1 MKICIA
7 QLQPVKGDVG
17 KNIEL
22 HEKLIN
28 IAVSLS
34 ADVIVFP
41 ELSLT
46 GYEPTLAQ
54 ELAATPD
61 DKRFDIFQKISNE
74 KRITIGVGMP
84 ITTPFGI
91 TISMICFRSDKPR
104 QVYSKKYI
112 HADEEGFFVSG
123 QNPDAPIF
131 STSNIALAICY
142 EISVPAHAEDAF
154 NKGAKIYIASVAK
167 STKGIDAAIQRLSD
181 IARSYSMIVFMSN
194 CTGLAD
200 GVICAGK
207 SSIWNASGEL
217 IGQLD
222 NTSEGLLML
231 DTESMTIDKRIVIE
245 HNATI

>member
-84 ITTPFGI
+84 VTTPFGI

-112 HADEEGFFVSG
+112 HADEEGFFVGG
-123 QNPDAPIF
+123 QNPDIPGF
-131 STSNIALAICY
+131 SELNIALAICY
-142 EISVPAHAEDAF
+142 EISIPAHAEDAF
-154 NKGAKIYIASVAK
+154 KKGAKIYIASVAK
-167 STKGIDAAIQRLSD
+167 STKGIDAAIRQLSD
-181 IARSYSMIVFMSN
+181 IARSYSMVVVMSN
-194 CTGLAD
+194 CIGPAD
-200 GVICAGK
+200 GVMCAGK
-207 SSIWNASGEL
+207 SSAWNADGDL

-222 NTSEGLLML
+222 DTSEGLLIL
-231 DTESMTIDKRIVIE
+231 DTETMAISRHIS
-245 HNATI
+245 H